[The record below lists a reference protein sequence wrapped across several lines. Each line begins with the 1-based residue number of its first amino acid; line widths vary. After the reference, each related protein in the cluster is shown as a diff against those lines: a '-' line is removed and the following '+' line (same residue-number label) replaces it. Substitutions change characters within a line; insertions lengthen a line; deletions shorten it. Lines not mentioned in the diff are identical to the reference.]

1 MISRLRIAVAAMLF
15 MLMGLASAP
24 VCKADGTLDT
34 LKKAHPRLLFTD
46 NDLPAIR
53 RAVKSNAFAKQQYQE
68 LLVRGEALL
77 EAPPDKY
84 EIGGPEH
91 TLLAVARDVEDR
103 VITLAALYQITGDR
117 RFATRA
123 TQEMLSAASYPNW
136 FPWHFLDTAELTT
149 AVGIGYD
156 WLYNTLSPQDRKT
169 IRDALV
175 TKSIDPWL
183 ALNAAGKAHYL
194 NNWAQV
200 CNGGETIG
208 ALAIADEES
217 GRAEQVIS
225 YARPAMTEIMR
236 LFAPDGGFEEG
247 PGYWTYATIYNVLYI
262 NSLDTALGTD
272 FGAADSPG
280 FSLTPEYRIQATGP
294 TNLYANFGDA
304 NSAASPAPQVFWFA
318 RHFHRPAYA
327 VLEREL
333 TTSLDGHMESYVLKD
348 SERFAALG
356 LFWSALATEQSGTS
370 EPPLAQSFSRVAQAY
385 IRSAWHDP
393 RAWYIGFKGGDA
405 KAGHAHLD
413 LGSFVLD
420 ALGQR
425 WAIDLGT
432 DNYGLPGYFNNNQR
446 WTYYRLR
453 TEGHNTITI
462 NGENDGLDAKAPLT
476 TVGSSFAIA
485 NLEQAYKGKLQSWKR
500 GVMLLDGQRMLIQDE
515 LTPIGSVDVVWNF
528 HTSAI
533 VQISADGRSASLAQ
547 GGATLSARILSP
559 SNGRFATANAEMLPP
574 QARNKGVT
582 NLVVRLPQQ
591 TLPQTIVVLFA
602 RPEDRITPPARPL
615 ATWR

>member
-1 MISRLRIAVAAMLF
+1 
-15 MLMGLASAP
+15 
-24 VCKADGTLDT
+24 
-34 LKKAHPRLLFTD
+34 
-46 NDLPAIR
+46 
-53 RAVKSNAFAKQQYQE
+53 
-68 LLVRGEALL
+68 
-77 EAPPDKY
+77 
-84 EIGGPEH
+84 
-91 TLLAVARDVEDR
+91 
-103 VITLAALYQITGDR
+103 
-117 RFATRA
+117 
-123 TQEMLSAASYPNW
+123 
-136 FPWHFLDTAELTT
+136 
-149 AVGIGYD
+149 
-156 WLYNTLSPQDRKT
+156 
-169 IRDALV
+169 
-175 TKSIDPWL
+175 
-183 ALNAAGKAHYL
+183 
-194 NNWAQV
+194 
-200 CNGGETIG
+200 
-208 ALAIADEES
+208 
-217 GRAEQVIS
+217 
-225 YARPAMTEIMR
+225 
-236 LFAPDGGFEEG
+236 
-247 PGYWTYATIYNVLYI
+247 
-262 NSLDTALGTD
+262 
-272 FGAADSPG
+272 
-280 FSLTPEYRIQATGP
+280 
-294 TNLYANFGDA
+294 
-304 NSAASPAPQVFWFA
+304 
-318 RHFHRPAYA
+318 

>member
-1 MISRLRIAVAAMLF
+1 MIFTLRIVGPALLF

-24 VCKADGTLDT
+24 VCKADGPLDT
-34 LKKAHPRLLFTD
+34 LNTKHPRLLFTD

-53 RAVKSNAFAKQQYQE
+53 RAIKSDPFAKQQYQE
-68 LLVRGEALL
+68 LLARGEALL
-77 EAPPDKY
+77 AVPPDKY
-84 EIGGPEH
+84 QIGGPEH
-91 TLLAVARDVEDR
+91 TLLTVARDLEDR
-103 VITLAALYQITGDR
+103 IVTLAALYRMSGDR

-136 FPWHFLDTAELTT
+136 STWHFLDTAEVTT

-156 WLYNTLSPQDRKT
+156 WLYSTLSAQDRKT

-175 TKSIDPWL
+175 EKSIDPWL
-183 ALNAAGKAHYL
+183 ALIAAGKAHYA

-208 ALAIADEES
+208 ALAIADEER

-225 YARPAMTEIMR
+225 YAQPAMAQIME

-247 PGYWTYATIYNVLYI
+247 PGYWTYATIFNVLYI

-272 FGAADSPG
+272 FGVSNSPG

-318 RHFHRPAYA
+318 RRFHRPAYA

-333 TTSLDGHMESYVLKD
+333 ATSLDGHMDSYTLKD

-356 LFWSALATEQSGTS
+356 LFWSALVTEPDKASD
-370 EPPLAQSFSRVAQAY
+370 PPLVQSFSRVAQAY

-393 RAWYIGFKGGDA
+393 NAWYIGFKGGDA
-405 KAGHAHLD
+405 HASHTHLD
-413 LGSFVLD
+413 LGP
-420 ALGQR
+420 
-425 WAIDLGT
+425 
-432 DNYGLPGYFNNNQR
+432 DNYGLPGYFAQR
-446 WTYYRLR
+446 WSYYRQG

-462 NGENDGLDAKAPLT
+462 NGENEGHDAKASLT
-476 TVGSSFAIA
+476 TVGQDFAIA
-485 NLEQAYKGKLQSWKR
+485 NLDQAYKGKIQSWKR
-500 GVMLLDGQRMLIQDE
+500 GIRLLDSKRMLVEDE
-515 LTPIGSVDVVWNF
+515 LTPVGSVDVVWNF
-528 HTSAI
+528 HTAATVEI
-533 VQISADGRSASLAQ
+533 APDGRSARLTQ
-547 GGATLSARILSP
+547 NGATINARILSP
-559 SNGRFATANAEMLPP
+559 LNCRFATANAEMPAP
-574 QARNKGVT
+574 QASNKGVT
-582 NLVVRLPQQ
+582 NLVVRLPKQ
-591 TLPQTIVVLFA
+591 TVSQTIAVLFV
-602 RPEDRITPPARPL
+602 RPEDRVAPPVRPL

>member
-1 MISRLRIAVAAMLF
+1 MIFTLRIAGPALLF

-24 VCKADGTLDT
+24 VCKADGPLDT
-34 LKKAHPRLLFTD
+34 LNTKHPRLLFTD

-53 RAVKSNAFAKQQYQE
+53 RAIKSDAFAKQQYQE

-77 EAPPDKY
+77 DAPPDKY
-84 EIGGPEH
+84 QIGGPEH
-91 TLLAVARDVEDR
+91 TLLTVARDLEDR
-103 VITLAALYQITGDR
+103 IVTLAALYRMSGDR

-136 FPWHFLDTAELTT
+136 STWHFLDTAEVTT

-156 WLYNTLSPQDRKT
+156 WLYSTLSAQDRKT

-175 TKSIDPWL
+175 EKSIDPWL
-183 ALNAAGKAHYL
+183 ALIAAGKAHYA

-208 ALAIADEES
+208 ALAIADEER

-225 YARPAMTEIMR
+225 YAQPAMAQIME

-247 PGYWTYATIYNVLYI
+247 PGYWTYATIFNVLYI

-272 FGAADSPG
+272 FGVSNSPG

-318 RHFHRPAYA
+318 RRFHRPAYA

-333 TTSLDGHMESYVLKD
+333 ATSLDGHMDSYTLKD

-356 LFWSALATEQSGTS
+356 LFWSALVTEPDKASD
-370 EPPLAQSFSRVAQAY
+370 PPLVQSFSRVAQAY

-393 RAWYIGFKGGDA
+393 NAWYIGFKGGDA
-405 KAGHAHLD
+405 HASHTHLD
-413 LGSFVLD
+413 LGSFVFD

-425 WAIDLGT
+425 WAIDLGP
-432 DNYGLPGYFNNNQR
+432 DNYGLPGYFAQR
-446 WTYYRLR
+446 WSYYRQ
-453 TEGHNTITI
+453 GHNTITI
-462 NGENDGLDAKAPLT
+462 NGENEGHDAKASLT
-476 TVGSSFAIA
+476 TVGQDFAIA
-485 NLEQAYKGKLQSWKR
+485 NLDQAYKGKIQSWKR
-500 GVMLLDGQRMLIQDE
+500 GIRLLDSKRMLVEDE
-515 LTPIGSVDVVWNF
+515 LTPVGSVDVVWNF
-528 HTSAI
+528 HTAATVEI
-533 VQISADGRSASLAQ
+533 APDGRSARLTQ
-547 GGATLSARILSP
+547 NGATINARILSP
-559 SNGRFATANAEMLPP
+559 LNCRFATANAEMPAP
-574 QARNKGVT
+574 QASNKGVT
-582 NLVVRLPQQ
+582 NLVVRLPKQ
-591 TLPQTIVVLFA
+591 TVSQTIAVLFV
-602 RPEDRITPPARPL
+602 RPEDRVAPPVRPL